1 MGIVHRLALTLVACV
16 AFSPLVDSRAAQ
28 PEIAIEGRTEAVA
41 GQLVTLR
48 ALTDS
53 QKIAW
58 VWDRSQ
64 IPDVIRCGDQFGFAA
79 AAGTYKIWLV
89 ADTGEELQTAVH
101 IVRIVPADPQPSQPS
116 QPSPESLPAGS
127 QALEQTATEIARL
140 AVSLDEPQTLALL
153 VAEWRSAAA
162 AIRAGPTLED
172 AGKAVK
178 QANET
183 AFGKRDRQTAR
194 YGQDWLE
201 GFRKPVEQLTQRL
214 VDAGAIQTPN
224 DLAALYESVLRSLDK
239 QR

>member
-1 MGIVHRLALTLVACV
+1 MGLIQRLTLALVACV
-16 AFSPLVDSRAAQ
+16 ALLLPFDSRAAQ

-53 QKIAW
+53 PKIAW

-64 IPDVIRCGDQFGFAA
+64 IRDVIRCGDQFGFSAP
-79 AAGTYKIWLV
+79 AGTYKIWLV
-89 ADTGEELQTAVH
+89 ADLGEELQTAVH
-101 IVRIVPADPQPSQPS
+101 VVRIVPADPHPSQP
-116 QPSPESLPAGS
+116 PESPPAGS
-127 QALEQTATEIARL
+127 DALEQAAAEIARL

-178 QANET
+178 RANET

-201 GFRKPVEQLTQRL
+201 GFRQPVEQLTQRL
-214 VDAGAIQTPN
+214 VDAGAIRTPA
-224 DLAALYESVLRSLDK
+224 DLAALYELILRSLDK

>member
-1 MGIVHRLALTLVACV
+1 MGIVHRLALTLTACV
-16 AFSPLVDSRAAQ
+16 VFSLPVDSRAAQ

-53 QKIAW
+53 RKITW
-58 VWDRSQ
+58 IWDRSQ

-79 AAGTYKIWLV
+79 PAGTYRIWLV
-89 ADTGEELQTAVH
+89 ADTGDELQTAVH
-101 IVRIVPADPQPSQPS
+101 IVRIAPADPQPS
-116 QPSPESLPAGS
+116 PESPPAGS
-127 QALEQTATEIARL
+127 DALEQAAAEIARL

-153 VAEWRSAAA
+153 VAEWRSATA

-172 AGKAVK
+172 AGRSVK
-178 QANET
+178 RANET

-201 GFRKPVEQLTQRL
+201 GFRQPVEQLTQRL
-214 VDAGAIQTPN
+214 VDAGAIRTPA
-224 DLAALYESVLRSLDK
+224 DLAALYELVLRSLK
-239 QR
+239 P

>member
-1 MGIVHRLALTLVACV
+1 MGLARRLTLTLFACV
-16 AFSPLVDSRAAQ
+16 AFSLPVDSRAAQ

-53 QKIAW
+53 PKIAW

-79 AAGTYKIWLV
+79 PVGTYKIWLV
-89 ADTGEELQTAVH
+89 ADVGEELQTAVH
-101 IVRIVPADPQPSQPS
+101 VVRIEPADPQPSQP
-116 QPSPESLPAGS
+116 PPESPPAGS
-127 QALEQTATEIARL
+127 DALEQAAAEIARL
-140 AVSLDEPQTLALL
+140 AVSLNEPQTLALL

-178 QANET
+178 RANET

-201 GFRKPVEQLTQRL
+201 GFRQPVEQLTQRL
-214 VDAGAIQTPN
+214 VDAGAIRTPAN
-224 DLAALYESVLRSLDK
+224 LAALYESVLRSLDK

>member
-1 MGIVHRLALTLVACV
+1 MGLIQRLTLALVACV
-16 AFSPLVDSRAAQ
+16 ALLLPVDSRAAQ

-53 QKIAW
+53 RKIAW

-79 AAGTYKIWLV
+79 AAGTYRIWLV
-89 ADTGEELQTAVH
+89 ADVGDELQTAVH
-101 IVRIVPADPQPSQPS
+101 VVRIVPADPQPSQP
-116 QPSPESLPAGS
+116 PESPPAGS
-127 QALEQTATEIARL
+127 QALKQAAAEIARL

-172 AGKAVK
+172 AGLAVRK
-178 QANET
+178 ANET

-194 YGQDWLE
+194 YGKDWLE
-201 GFRKPVEQLTQRL
+201 GFRKPAEQITQRL
-214 VDAGAIQTPN
+214 VDAGAIRTPA
-224 DLAALYESVLRSLDK
+224 DLATLYESVLRSLDK

>member
-1 MGIVHRLALTLVACV
+1 MGLTQRLTLTFVACV
-16 AFSPLVDSRAAQ
+16 ALSLPVDSRADQ

-53 QKIAW
+53 PKIAW
-58 VWDRSQ
+58 VWDRSK

-79 AAGTYKIWLV
+79 TAGTYKIWLV

-101 IVRIVPADPQPSQPS
+101 VVRIAPTEPQPS
-116 QPSPESLPAGS
+116 QPSPESPPAGS
-127 QALEQTATEIARL
+127 DALEQAAAEIARL

-172 AGKAVK
+172 AGRAVRK
-178 QANET
+178 ANET

-201 GFRKPVEQLTQRL
+201 GFRQPVEQLTQRL
-214 VDAGAIQTPN
+214 VDSGAIRTPA
-224 DLAALYESVLRSLDK
+224 DLAALYELVLRLLDK